1 MEILDNTDVA
11 AEPVY
16 GRIVLVLPPAVE
28 SGCQPFWQTESQ
40 LCLVSETRQYYSNRS
55 ARCFNDHSSTV

>member
-28 SGCQPFWQTESQ
+28 SGCQPF
-40 LCLVSETRQYYSNRS
+40 
-55 ARCFNDHSSTV
+55 